1 MPAPSAAPTTA
12 PIDVAMMW
20 LGTRFSCSNARK
32 APACARAFA
41 PPPDNTRTTLFTAP
55 LIVSAFHH
63 AVRAA
68 LRRPVVTPLLVGRL
82 GHNPRHVPG
91 AAGVGGG
98 DVGHV
103 ARVRMPPVARQHVL

>member
-41 PPPDNTRTTLFTAP
+41 PPPANTRTTLFTAP
-55 LIVSAFHH
+55 LIVSACQH
-63 AVRAA
+63 AVSAA
-68 LRRPVVTPLLVGRL
+68 LRRTVVTSALVASL
-82 GHNPRHVPG
+82 GQKRRHVRGP
-91 AAGVGGG
+91 AVLVER

-103 ARVRMPPVARQHVL
+103 ARVR

>member
-55 LIVSAFHH
+55 LIVAAFHH

-68 LRRPVVTPLLVGRL
+68 LRRPVVTPLLVGSL
-82 GHNPRHVPG
+82 GQNRRAARG
-91 AAGVGGG
+91 AAGLDRKRGGG
-98 DVGHV
+98 GKSVDIW
-103 ARVRMPPVARQHVL
+103 

>member
-55 LIVSAFHH
+55 LIVAAFHH

-68 LRRPVVTPLLVGRL
+68 LRRPVVAPLLVGSL
-82 GHNPRHVPG
+82 GQNRRHVPR
-91 AAGVGGG
+91 AGLLGQR
-98 DVGHV
+98 DVGH
-103 ARVRMPPVARQHVL
+103 